1 MGCQCTRE
9 TITLNEDDE
18 AVKLLINSKP
28 NGIAP
33 RQLNKIKES
42 YENFENRF
50 EENQQHHK
58 KNQEI

>member
-18 AVKLLINSKP
+18 AVKLLINSTP

-33 RQLNKIKES
+33 R
-42 YENFENRF
+42 
-50 EENQQHHK
+50 
-58 KNQEI
+58 